1 MQTLERG
8 KRPSPQMRREMVR
21 ILVCEMKR
29 KSTCLSKRHTIEVA
43 KKIVAKYPTSLQDII
58 EGDVIGPGYHSLVKQ
73 LQNRIENVKRSTTP
87 KIRKRKNGTDESDT
101 DEVPPEQRAAI
112 QDTYGCIK
120 WDLKFLPLGETE
132 ESQQEKKEKLRVMSK
147 QTDANPEEVKLRMKS
162 TFYTQRKQVNQG
174 KNIKSLLQEWPFWF
188 DDLGMAV
195 HFKELTGSELQET
208 FTRNLDLK
216 GKRLLNYMN
225 TEVKR
230 YDFTLYFS
238 EHVLFELFEVI
249 TTGFDSHLK

>member
-1 MQTLERG
+1 
-8 KRPSPQMRREMVR
+8 
-21 ILVCEMKR
+21 MKR
-29 KSTCLSKRHTIEVA
+29 INRAWRNA
-43 KKIVAKYPTSLQDII
+43 KATGSFKT
-58 EGDVIGPGYHSLVKQ
+58 
-73 LQNRIENVKRSTTP
+73 N
-87 KIRKRKNGTDESDT
+87 T

-147 QTDANPEEVKLRMKS
+147 QTDANPEEVKLLVKS

-195 HFKELTGSELQET
+195 TSRNSQEVSFKKL
-208 FTRNLDLK
+208 
-216 GKRLLNYMN
+216 
-225 TEVKR
+225 
-230 YDFTLYFS
+230 
-238 EHVLFELFEVI
+238 
-249 TTGFDSHLK
+249 SHGIWI